1 MNRWFNWHVNCFSC
15 NQVKRYLIYFAVWAI
30 SLPLARCVGESGQVI
45 GVEGSEEMVQRATA
59 NAKCNSLVQAT
70 FFSQDL
76 TKDFSH
82 HSWANQGFDALL
94 IDPPLVHMKLCSMYQ
109 ILEQKESFM
118 YHVIQLHWQ
127 GAGVLVQY
135 GYQLKS
141 SSDGHVYIPNMLNPL
156 HYLKNSRDKRLKH
169 ELY

>member
-1 MNRWFNWHVNCFSC
+1 
-15 NQVKRYLIYFAVWAI
+15 
-30 SLPLARCVGESGQVI
+30 
-45 GVEGSEEMVQRATA
+45 MVQRATA

-94 IDPPLVHMKLCSMYQ
+94 IDPPRAGAYEIMQYVSNFGA
-109 ILEQKESFM
+109 KESFM

-127 GAGVLVQY
+127 GMRVFW
-135 GYQLKS
+135 S
-141 SSDGHVYIPNMLNPL
+141 NMVT
-156 HYLKNSRDKRLKH
+156 S
-169 ELY
+169 